1 MNYFIIKFY
10 LLIIFVYSSPVA
22 AYLFKKSARKSYGW
36 SGGDWIN
43 FSGYP
48 KMFSSFKKKG
58 KVYAK
63 FWSKFING
71 YVGSNWLKYKFNRPR
86 PYQVADFLGI
96 DLPKNTLESMKTPS
110 YPSGHSIQGIFIA
123 KVLSKMYPK
132 HKKQLM
138 EIGKMISNSR
148 LMARAH
154 YPSDTKLGEKI
165 GELLF
170 LNLK

>member
-1 MNYFIIKFY
+1 
-10 LLIIFVYSSPVA
+10 
-22 AYLFKKSARKSYGW
+22 
-36 SGGDWIN
+36 
-43 FSGYP
+43 
-48 KMFSSFKKKG
+48 
-58 KVYAK
+58 
-63 FWSKFING
+63 
-71 YVGSNWLKYKFNRPR
+71 
-86 PYQVADFLGI
+86 
-96 DLPKNTLESMKTPS
+96 MKTPS

-138 EIGKMISNSR
+138 EIGKMVSNSR

-170 LNLK
+170 LNLKKILTSTLVLPSTNIYYYEKTPLEKSKK